1 MLESEWIPCVH
12 GAERIGDTPMTEP
25 TTATQLAQPYIDQIA
40 SVAPTPGGGSASAVT
55 GSIGTGL
62 LEMIA
67 TLSLKTA
74 TGESKEVLDDLIP
87 IFNRSR
93 SVLLELGGEDEKAY
107 GGYRSALSLP
117 KSSAAEKSTRKT
129 ALQDALI
136 HATAVPLETAELAL
150 ELMQLVP
157 ALAEVASPHLEADL
171 TVATALLGASINGSV
186 ALVNANLPLIKDEDA
201 QDEVASRVEQILATF
216 TEIIEAEWDE
226 LQDEEDDDDEDD
238 DQADAGR

>member
-1 MLESEWIPCVH
+1 
-12 GAERIGDTPMTEP
+12 
-25 TTATQLAQPYIDQIA
+25 
-40 SVAPTPGGGSASAVT
+40 
-55 GSIGTGL
+55 
-62 LEMIA
+62 
-67 TLSLKTA
+67 
-74 TGESKEVLDDLIP
+74 
-87 IFNRSR
+87 
-93 SVLLELGGEDEKAY
+93 
-107 GGYRSALSLP
+107 
-117 KSSAAEKSTRKT
+117 
-129 ALQDALI
+129 
-136 HATAVPLETAELAL
+136 
-150 ELMQLVP
+150 MQLVP

>member
-1 MLESEWIPCVH
+1 MSTNP
-12 GAERIGDTPMTEP
+12 
-25 TTATQLAQPYIDQIA
+25 TATPLAASYIDHIA
-40 SVAPTPGGGSASAVT
+40 SDSPTPGGGSASAVA

-67 TLSLKTA
+67 AVSLNTA
-74 TGESKEVLDDLIP
+74 TGENTEVLDDLIP
-87 IFNRSR
+87 IFARSR
-93 SVLLELGGEDEKAY
+93 VVLLELGGEDEKAY
-107 GGYRSALSLP
+107 GGYRSALGLP
-117 KSSAAEKSTRKT
+117 KGSAAEKSARKT

-157 ALAEVASPHLEADL
+157 ALADVASPHLEADL

-201 QDEVASRVEQILATF
+201 QDEVTERVEKILATF
-216 TEIIEAEWDE
+216 TEIIESEWED
-226 LQDEEDDDDEDD
+226 LQDLDDEDEDEDEETGD
-238 DQADAGR
+238 DAPSR

>member
-1 MLESEWIPCVH
+1 MSENQ
-12 GAERIGDTPMTEP
+12 
-25 TTATQLAQPYIDQIA
+25 TATQLARPYIDQIA
-40 SVAPTPGGGSASAVT
+40 SVSPTPGGGSASAVA

-67 TLSLKTA
+67 TLSLNTA

-107 GGYRSALSLP
+107 GGYRAALTLP
-117 KSSAAEKSTRKT
+117 KGTAAEKTARKT

-157 ALAEVASPHLEADL
+157 ALAEVASSHLEADL
-171 TVATALLGASINGSV
+171 TVATALIGASINGSV

-201 QDEVASRVEQILATF
+201 QDEISDRVEQILATF
-216 TEIIEAEWDE
+216 TEIIESEWDE
-226 LQDEEDDDDEDD
+226 LQDDEDEDGDEEEDEEE
-238 DQADAGR
+238 QPGFSR